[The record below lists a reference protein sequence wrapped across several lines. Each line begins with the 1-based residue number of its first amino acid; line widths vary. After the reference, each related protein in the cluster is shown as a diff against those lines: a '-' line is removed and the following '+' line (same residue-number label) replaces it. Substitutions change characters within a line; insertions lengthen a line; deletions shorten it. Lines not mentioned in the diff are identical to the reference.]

1 MKKHLRRRTLLWG
14 LAVLV
19 VGFLVFTYAKQP
31 TNDRVWSAN
40 QAVLPYAE
48 ITDDLITI
56 YNIRNTTYRTR
67 QDYTTAHYDK
77 TFALADVRSVD
88 YVIEP
93 FLDQGLAHVF
103 LSFGL
108 ADGSYFSVSVEAR
121 LEADEKF
128 RLVPSLFRQYEL
140 IYTIADE
147 RDILG
152 LRALYRGNQILLYP
166 TVTTP
171 KQTQQ
176 LLLSILNRVN
186 DLRDTPEFF
195 NPITNSCVVNVVNNI
210 NNVANNKISRFDH
223 RLIFTTKSD
232 ALAYEIGLLDNNVP
246 LAELRQRHDVT
257 DLIKENIAAPNFS
270 AVIRAGHATTA
281 TGR

>member
-1 MKKHLRRRTLLWG
+1 
-14 LAVLV
+14 VLV

-257 DLIKENIAAPNFS
+257 DLIKENIATPNFS